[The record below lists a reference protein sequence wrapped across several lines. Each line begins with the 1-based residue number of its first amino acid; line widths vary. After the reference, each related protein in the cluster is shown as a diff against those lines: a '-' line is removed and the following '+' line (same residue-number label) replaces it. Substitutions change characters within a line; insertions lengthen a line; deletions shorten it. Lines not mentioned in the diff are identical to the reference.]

1 MLLDLVELFS
11 NRTLAYDGATQER
24 LERLQGKTMVLTIKP
39 IDQSLAVTPR
49 KEGLEFSQDI
59 PANIDVTLRA
69 TLGALLKIS
78 RDGFENAELEPG
90 ELEIEG
96 DPIIGQRFAM
106 ILAELDID
114 WDSLLR
120 EQFGDAPAQ
129 VIEFAAGQAR
139 DFASTTRDHLKIIAK
154 RILKD
159 DLALVADKKEV
170 DQVLDGI
177 DDLRADSDR
186 LLTRVERLRRKLDT
200 NTAF

>member
-11 NRTLAYDGATQER
+11 NRTLAYDRATQAR
-24 LERLQGKTMVLTIKP
+24 LKRLQGKTMVLTIKP
-39 IDQSLAVTPR
+39 IDQSLAVTPQH
-49 KEGLEFSQDI
+49 EGLEFSQNI
-59 PANIDVTLRA
+59 PAKIDVTLRA

-78 RDGFENAELEPG
+78 RDGFENAEFEPG

-96 DPIIGQRFAM
+96 DPIVGQRFAM

-114 WDSLLR
+114 WDALLR
-120 EQFGDAPAQ
+120 QQFGDAPAQ
-129 VIEFAAGQAR
+129 VIQFAAGQAI

-159 DLALVADKKEV
+159 DLALVADKQEV

-186 LLTRVERLRRKLDT
+186 SIDSC
-200 NTAF
+200 